1 MARARSDRPIPPRL
15 PSDLPP
21 ASDLGL
27 AIGTEIDHAT
37 IRGDFSD
44 RDLEGL
50 IVQDSHIVH
59 CSFTA
64 ADLHR
69 LRLVDV
75 LVEESDF
82 SGADIGEAS
91 FTARDVRGMPHV
103 GCVAPARQIRDVRF
117 SDVRLDGVNLR
128 MAEGD
133 RVLFDHVNLTRAELS
148 AAQLA
153 VACFFDSDLTE
164 ADISQARLP
173 GARFH
178 GSVLSELKG
187 SEYLRDVVI
196 DSTQVLPLAR
206 GILAGLHI
214 LVDDDRDTPLEG
226 PNIGPTWR

>member
-1 MARARSDRPIPPRL
+1 MREATDHLPPRL

-27 AIGTEIDHAT
+27 AIGSEIDHAT

-82 SGADIGEAS
+82 GRRYRRGLLHVC
-91 FTARDVRGMPHV
+91 DVRGMPHV
-103 GCVAPARQIRDVRF
+103 GCVAPATAEMRDVRF

-164 ADISQARLP
+164 ADVSQARLP
-173 GARFH
+173 AAF
-178 GSVLSELKG
+178 
-187 SEYLRDVVI
+187 
-196 DSTQVLPLAR
+196 T
-206 GILAGLHI
+206 GLCS
-214 LVDDDRDTPLEG
+214 R
-226 PNIGPTWR
+226 N